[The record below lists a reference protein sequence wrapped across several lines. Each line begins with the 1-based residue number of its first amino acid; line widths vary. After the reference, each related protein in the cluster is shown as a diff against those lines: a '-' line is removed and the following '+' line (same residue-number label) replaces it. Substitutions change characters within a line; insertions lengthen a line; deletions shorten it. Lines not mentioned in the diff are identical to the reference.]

1 MKLRAA
7 LALGFVLSLSSL
19 ALADV
24 GPPPGDM
31 AKPAAVA
38 DLGTATPPKDEGCN
52 MAGGTAG
59 GAAVI
64 ALLGLFAARRRR

>member
-24 GPPPGDM
+24 GPPPDLAKQGSADM
-31 AKPAAVA
+31 ASSS
-38 DLGTATPPKDEGCN
+38 TPKEEGCN

-59 GAAVI
+59 GAAVL
-64 ALLGLFAARRRR
+64 ALVGLFAARRRR